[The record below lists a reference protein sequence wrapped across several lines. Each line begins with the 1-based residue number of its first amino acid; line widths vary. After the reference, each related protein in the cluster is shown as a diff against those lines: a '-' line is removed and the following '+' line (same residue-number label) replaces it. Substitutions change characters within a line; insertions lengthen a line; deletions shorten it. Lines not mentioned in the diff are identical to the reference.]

1 MKKTFLYRAKLS
13 RRTETS
19 ALTWLETCRQLYN
32 LALEQRIS
40 VWKNHRRSLTGYD
53 QAVQLPALRKAFPEF
68 GAVGSQCL
76 QDVVERLNKA
86 YRAFFRRVKAGQKP
100 GFPRFRGKNRYDSFT
115 LKQAGWKLE
124 GRDLVIARV
133 GRFRLHLSR
142 PIEGEI
148 KTVTIHRTSTGKW
161 FASFSC
167 DSVPERR
174 LAPTGKEVG
183 IDVGIK
189 AFCVDSDG
197 GAVENPKFLLESEK
211 LLRRRQRS
219 LSRKKKG
226 SKHRVKA
233 KHLVAVTHEK
243 VSNQRK
249 DFLHKTANG
258 YIETYDAIFIEDLK
272 IRNMV
277 KNRHL
282 ARSISDA
289 SWGMFFNLLAYKAEE
304 AGRQV
309 VKIHPN
315 GTSQVCSRCSEKV
328 PKSLSVRTHRCPFCG
343 LVMDRDYNAAL
354 NIRALGQRVQAL
366 TRGIPCVA

>member
-148 KTVTIHRTSTGKW
+148 KTVTIRRTSTGKW

-167 DSVPERR
+167 DSGPS
-174 LAPTGKEVG
+174 PG
-183 IDVGIK
+183 
-189 AFCVDSDG
+189 
-197 GAVENPKFLLESEK
+197 
-211 LLRRRQRS
+211 RRRGRS
-219 LSRKKKG
+219 T
-226 SKHRVKA
+226 V
-233 KHLVAVTHEK
+233 
-243 VSNQRK
+243 
-249 DFLHKTANG
+249 
-258 YIETYDAIFIEDLK
+258 
-272 IRNMV
+272 
-277 KNRHL
+277 
-282 ARSISDA
+282 
-289 SWGMFFNLLAYKAEE
+289 
-304 AGRQV
+304 
-309 VKIHPN
+309 
-315 GTSQVCSRCSEKV
+315 
-328 PKSLSVRTHRCPFCG
+328 
-343 LVMDRDYNAAL
+343 
-354 NIRALGQRVQAL
+354 
-366 TRGIPCVA
+366 